1 MINKMRGGLCHPPR
15 ITGRADAAPLAEESH
30 QEVTAAIRAVGT
42 GEAIGED
49 AAFQVASEV
58 PLDIGRHRMAIPIA
72 FTRQHQVG
80 LQVLLDDAVQDGLL
94 RMATGVR
101 SRSTSP

>member
-1 MINKMRGGLCHPPR
+1 MIDQMRGGLCHPSG
-15 ITGRADAAPLAEESH
+15 ITAGADAAPFTRESD
-30 QEVTAAIRAVGT
+30 EKVATARRAVRT
-42 GEAIGED
+42 GKAIGED

-58 PLDIGRHRMAIPIA
+58 PLGIGRYRMAIPIA
-72 FTRQHQVG
+72 FTRQHQVS

>member
-1 MINKMRGGLCHPPR
+1 MRNRSGENPAAQHIHALR
-15 ITGRADAAPLAEESH
+15 ISASFAREGDKKVA
-30 QEVTAAIRAVGT
+30 TALRAVGT
-42 GEAIGED
+42 GEAISED

-58 PLDIGRHRMAIPIA
+58 PLGIGQHRMAIPIA

-101 SRSTSP
+101 SRSTSL